1 MSVIGYR
8 IGSSIDDKVAKA
20 RQKRLEAEL
29 ERFLPLL
36 QEQYEAER
44 ILLFGSLAAEEVHEW
59 SDIDLVIVKD
69 TSRRFLDRTKDV
81 MDLLRPPLGVGIDIL
96 VYTPEEF
103 DQMAKERL
111 FFRQEIVEKARVLY
125 EADAQEAL
133 DTARQVPRLTQQYQ
147 KE

>member
-1 MSVIGYR
+1 
-8 IGSSIDDKVAKA
+8 
-20 RQKRLEAEL
+20 
-29 ERFLPLL
+29 
-36 QEQYEAER
+36 
-44 ILLFGSLAAEEVHEW
+44 
-59 SDIDLVIVKD
+59 
-69 TSRRFLDRTKDV
+69 